1 MPFSDIKIF
10 TLELFSKLP
19 VKMLVEAIKTL
30 LNKVDDQ
37 ENKITEV
44 SSETQKLKDEI
55 NRLKGEKGKPV
66 IAKNKDDKKKKELS
80 DEFDLIFSGKTC
92 YFALNQ
98 LMEKTRA
105 KKDELLLVL
114 EFPTIPLHNNTSE
127 LAMREKVIQRKIR
140 GYFRSLE
147 GAMASDIF
155 LGLMGTCRK
164 IGISFGEYL
173 KDRFYHRHE
182 LPPLGDLIW
191 MA

>member
-1 MPFSDIKIF
+1 M
-10 TLELFSKLP
+10 
-19 VKMLVEAIKTL
+19 
-30 LNKVDDQ
+30 
-37 ENKITEV
+37 
-44 SSETQKLKDEI
+44 
-55 NRLKGEKGKPV
+55 
-66 IAKNKDDKKKKELS
+66 S
-80 DEFDLIFSGKTC
+80 DEFDLIFLGKTC

-155 LGLMGTCRK
+155 LGLMSTCRK

-173 KDRFYHRHE
+173 KDRFYNRHE